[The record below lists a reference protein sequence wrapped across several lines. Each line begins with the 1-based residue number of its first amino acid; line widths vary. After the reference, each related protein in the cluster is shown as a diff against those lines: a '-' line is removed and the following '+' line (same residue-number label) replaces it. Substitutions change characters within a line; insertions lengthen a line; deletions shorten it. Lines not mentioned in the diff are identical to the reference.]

1 MKTMTNKEIA
11 NANAILNDKNLL
23 SLGFKNIGETCDRYY
38 GDTYQYKDFKNIR
51 IIDFMGIRNL
61 ELYFE
66 PCPFVSP
73 EDLIAEG
80 INDVYKQYTIYDT
93 VNKYEG
99 FKIDIHSN
107 EELVAICEKWAAAIK
122 SAGIKKAKQREECYK
137 NL

>member
-1 MKTMTNKEIA
+1 MKKMTNKEIA
-11 NANAILNDKNLL
+11 NALAILNDENLL
-23 SLGFKNIGETCDRYY
+23 SLGFKNIGKTCDRY
-38 GDTYQYKDFKNIR
+38 GGICYKYKNFENIR

-66 PCPFVSP
+66 VCPFVSP

-80 INDVYKQYTIYDT
+80 VNDVYKQYKIYDT
-93 VNKYEG
+93 VNEYEG

-122 SAGIKKAKQREECYK
+122 SAGIKKAKQREEYYK

>member
-11 NANAILNDKNLL
+11 NALAILNEENLL
-23 SLGFKNIGETCDRYY
+23 SLGFKNIGITCDRYE
-38 GDTYQYKDFKNIR
+38 GTGYKYKNFENIR
-51 IIDFMGIRNL
+51 IINFMGIRNL

-73 EDLIAEG
+73 EDLKSEG
-80 INDVYKQYTIYDT
+80 INDIYKQYTIYDT
-93 VNKYEG
+93 ANEYEG

-107 EELVAICEKWAAAIK
+107 EELVAICKKWAVAIK
-122 SAGIKKAKQREECYK
+122 SAGIKKAKQCEEYYK

>member
-38 GDTYQYKDFKNIR
+38 GDAYQYKDFKNIR

-61 ELYFE
+61 KLYFE

-80 INDVYKQYTIYDT
+80 INDVYEQYTIYDT

-122 SAGIKKAKQREECYK
+122 SAGIKKAKQREEYYR

>member
-11 NANAILNDKNLL
+11 NALAILNEENLL
-23 SLGFKNIGETCDRYY
+23 SLGFKNIGRTCDRYEGTGY
-38 GDTYQYKDFKNIR
+38 KYKDFGNIR
-51 IIDFMGIRNL
+51 IINFMGIRNL
-61 ELYFE
+61 ELYFD

-73 EDLIAEG
+73 EDLKVEG
-80 INDVYKQYTIYDT
+80 VNDIYKKYKIYDT

-107 EELVAICEKWAAAIK
+107 EELVAICEKWAVAIK
-122 SAGIKKAKQREECYK
+122 SAGIKKAKQCEEYYK